1 MLEEFTRWTKKRKAA
16 VLILI
21 EKGELT
27 VEECMERFNMSFEE
41 LGEWNQIVKQE
52 DYFQSFPMEHL

>member
-1 MLEEFTRWTKKRKAA
+1 MSLESIQRWTKRRKAA

-27 VEECMERFNMSFEE
+27 VEECLERFNMSFEE
-41 LGEWNQIVKQE
+41 LGEWNEIVKAE
-52 DYFQSFPMEHL
+52 DYFENA